1 MRGWVAGP
9 RDRTARREGFDLG
22 ELFAGQW
29 LCSERLVDLLERTH
43 AERRHEPGLLAQYP
57 ADRELTQ
64 GDPPPLREAL
74 ETGQAARGDDA
85 GALREI
91 CARAKRYVRGSPG
104 YQALTSA
111 NLR

>member
-64 GDPPPLREAL
+64 GDPHRFARPWRPVRRLVGTTPARYGKSAHEPSAMYVAL
-74 ETGQAARGDDA
+74 PGS
-85 GALREI
+85 
-91 CARAKRYVRGSPG
+91 KR
-104 YQALTSA
+104 
-111 NLR
+111 

>member
-85 GALREI
+85 GALRKSAHEPT
-91 CARAKRYVRGSPG
+91 AMYVALPVTKR
-104 YQALTSA
+104 
-111 NLR
+111 